1 MSNKNSPLRA
11 VSLGHSISRA
21 LKPTSKKA
29 LPEEKLS
36 INDEC
41 EIKPNE
47 KAWFVKMNVTGQT
60 KQVERLL
67 VVGPQQLRLLI
78 PDTYEEVGR
87 FPYKR
92 MKEFSHNLSYKMF
105 QFSWYPSTTEEETF
119 YFHTS
124 KCVQIQ
130 GAISS
135 YIKELLKE
143 QKIDNPDAILQ
154 KCTYRR
160 APQVERMKVGGRQ
173 RSTNSPT
180 TKKVREKPSTQSP
193 RSTDQKS
200 PRSIDQ
206 KSPRSTDQK
215 SPRPDQKLPRP
226 DQKSP
231 SKKPS
236 ILEQKSPRL
245 TPSTSPAQ
253 SPEKKLLTAK
263 SLPPEKPRQKRTP
276 IKRQNAETKEPKPK
290 TTFVESSESESSSSA
305 DSAVESV

>member
-1 MSNKNSPLRA
+1 
-11 VSLGHSISRA
+11 LGHSISRA

-36 INDEC
+36 INDDC

-60 KQVERLL
+60 KPVERLL
-67 VVGPQQLRLLI
+67 VVGPVHLRLLI
-78 PDTYEEVGR
+78 PDTYEEVGK

-92 MKEFSHNLSYKMF
+92 MKEFSHNISYKMF

-130 GAISS
+130 GAISA
-135 YIKELLKE
+135 YIKDLLKE
-143 QKIDNPDAILQ
+143 QKVDNPDAILQ

-173 RSTNSPT
+173 RSAHTPT
-180 TKKVREKPSTQSP
+180 KSKTREKEKPALSKTADQTSPYPSNPTPSKKALSKESEHSP
-193 RSTDQKS
+193 RS
-200 PRSIDQ
+200 
-206 KSPRSTDQK
+206 
-215 SPRPDQKLPRP
+215 
-226 DQKSP
+226 P
-231 SKKPS
+231 S
-236 ILEQKSPRL
+236 Q
-245 TPSTSPAQ
+245 Q
-253 SPEKKLLTAK
+253 SPEKKLLSAK
-263 SLPPEKPRQKRTP
+263 SLPPEKPKRTP
-276 IKRQNAETKEPKPK
+276 IKRAVGTKEEKK
-290 TTFVESSESESSSSA
+290 KQTTFIESDSGDTSSSSE

>member
-21 LKPTSKKA
+21 IKPTSKKA

-36 INDEC
+36 INDDC

-67 VVGPQQLRLLI
+67 VVGPHQLRLLI
-78 PDTYEEVGR
+78 PDTYEEVGK

-135 YIKELLKE
+135 YIKDLLKE
-143 QKIDNPDAILQ
+143 QKIDNPEAILQ

-173 RSTNSPT
+173 RSTQSST
-180 TKKVREKPSTQSP
+180 TKTKKREKTSDQQSPREKSPEKKSPRTPSTQSP
-193 RSTDQKS
+193 EKKLS
-200 PRSIDQ
+200 PR
-206 KSPRSTDQK
+206 
-215 SPRPDQKLPRP
+215 
-226 DQKSP
+226 
-231 SKKPS
+231 
-236 ILEQKSPRL
+236 
-245 TPSTSPAQ
+245 PAQ
-253 SPEKKLLTAK
+253 SPEKKSPRTPSAGAEKKLLTAK
-263 SLPPEKPRQKRTP
+263 SLPPEKSKQRTP
-276 IKRQNAETKEPKPK
+276 IKRSAATKEPKPK
-290 TTFVESSESESSSSA
+290 TFFESESGGSSSSE